1 MTEDI
6 TKTEGYRRGFQAA
19 LLKQE
24 EREKEKEEEIRAKA
38 EALMLNRAKK
48 EMEAR
53 EKLAQEKRKGAK
65 DLRKGGMVVS
75 TVDNRK
81 NK

>member
-1 MTEDI
+1 
-6 TKTEGYRRGFQAA
+6 
-19 LLKQE
+19 
-24 EREKEKEEEIRAKA
+24 
-38 EALMLNRAKK
+38 MLSRAKK

-65 DLRKGGMVVS
+65 DLRKGGMVIS
-75 TVDNRK
+75 TMDNRR